1 MPDTSNRSSET
12 PTSMGG
18 MRMSENVGPGAS
30 VKDIAKNM
38 DFGVMGGM
46 SLTQKKLEEK
56 KRKEED
62 ENRRREEEEAE
73 YARLDEKKQQALYR

>member
-1 MPDTSNRSSET
+1 MISQPEEEETSFNITNRGQSMPDTSNRSSET

-38 DFGVMGGM
+38 NFGVMGGM
-46 SLTQKKLEEK
+46 SLT
-56 KRKEED
+56 
-62 ENRRREEEEAE
+62 
-73 YARLDEKKQQALYR
+73 